1 MLNEKQ
7 VKAVAKALGIP
18 EEQNEFVW
26 EYCFKHGF
34 TKIQGGIDYQGFIRW
49 CVQANK
55 SWADVEEDAALA
67 RVEDL
72 ENQLEAAE
80 TVAISIAQD
89 FQYATPDKM
98 LDLAKELEE
107 KAETVDLYN
116 TLIISIC
123 KDFPN
128 TKWAKTRLV

>member
-1 MLNEKQ
+1 MLNETQ

-34 TKIQGGIDYQGFIRW
+34 TKIQGGIDYQGFVRW

-116 TLIISIC
+116 ALIISIC

-128 TKWAKTRLV
+128 TKWAKAHLV

>member
-1 MLNEKQ
+1 MLNETQ

-34 TKIQGGIDYQGFIRW
+34 TKIQGGIDYQGFVRW

-72 ENQLEAAE
+72 ENQLEVVE

-98 LDLAKELEE
+98 LGLAKELEE
-107 KAETVDLYN
+107 KAEVVDLYN
-116 TLIISIC
+116 ALIISIC

-128 TKWAKTRLV
+128 TKWAKARLV